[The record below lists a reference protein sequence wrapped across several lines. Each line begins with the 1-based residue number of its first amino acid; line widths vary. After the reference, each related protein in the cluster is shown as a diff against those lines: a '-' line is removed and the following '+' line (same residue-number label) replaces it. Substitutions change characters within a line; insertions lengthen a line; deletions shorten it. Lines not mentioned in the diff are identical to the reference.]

1 MDPMSQ
7 HDEHDDL
14 SALDFSSYQS
24 GSDENGHDEAAALD
38 FSAAEETVE
47 ESDAEALDAY
57 APTAPEE
64 VDTELEA
71 IAATTEP
78 SDDEEE
84 DDEED
89 GVQQFTVTNPPET
102 VSVSALID
110 GRTHRVKLSATATKL
125 TEVELGDEIVVLAE
139 LARQKGLAGQR
150 TFVMDSAA
158 DNEGL
163 QQLRDMGLDSNQL
176 LSDFV
181 DTGMRLPT
189 EEQADA
195 AQAEV
200 FAERYTA
207 DI

>member
-1 MDPMSQ
+1 MSQ

-24 GSDENGHDEAAALD
+24 GSDDGHDDGDALD
-38 FSAAEETVE
+38 FSAAHDSAE
-47 ESDAEALDAY
+47 ESDADALDAY
-57 APTAPEE
+57 APTEPEE
-64 VDTELEA
+64 ADTELEA

-78 SDDEEE
+78 SDDDE
-84 DDEED
+84 DEED

-110 GRTHRVKLSATATKL
+110 GRTQRVTLSPNATNL
-125 TEVELGDEIVVLAE
+125 TEDELADEIVVLAE

-150 TFVMDSAA
+150 TYVMDSAA
-158 DNEGL
+158 DNAGL
-163 QQLRDMGLDSNQL
+163 QQLADMGLDSTQL
-176 LSDFV
+176 LRDFV

-189 EEQADA
+189 EEQAET

-200 FAERYTA
+200 FAVRYTA
-207 DI
+207 DK

>member
-14 SALDFSSYQS
+14 SALDFSSYPS
-24 GSDENGHDEAAALD
+24 GSDENGHESVDALD
-38 FSAAEETVE
+38 FSAADDSAE
-47 ESDAEALDAY
+47 ESDADALDAY
-57 APTAPEE
+57 APVEEE
-64 VDTELEA
+64 VADTELEA

-78 SDDEEE
+78 SDEED

-110 GRTHRVKLSATATKL
+110 GRTQRVKLSASATKL
-125 TEVELGDEIVVLAE
+125 TEAELADEIIVLAE

-150 TFVMDSAA
+150 TFVMDSAV

-163 QQLRDMGLDSNQL
+163 QQLSEMGLDSTQL
-176 LSDFV
+176 LRDFV
-181 DTGMRLPT
+181 ETGMRLPT

-200 FAERYTA
+200 FAARYTA
-207 DI
+207 DK

>member
-1 MDPMSQ
+1 MSQ

-24 GSDENGHDEAAALD
+24 GSDENGHEPVDALD
-38 FSAAEETVE
+38 FSAAEDTGA

-57 APTAPEE
+57 APTETEE

-78 SDDEEE
+78 SDEE

-89 GVQQFTVTNPPET
+89 GAQQFTVTNPPET
-102 VSVSALID
+102 VSVSALMD
-110 GRTHRVKLSATATKL
+110 GRTHRVTLSPTATNL
-125 TEVELGDEIVVLAE
+125 TESELADEIIVLSE

-150 TFVMDSAA
+150 TYVMESAA
-158 DNEGL
+158 DNAGL
-163 QQLRDMGLDSNQL
+163 QQLNDMGLDSTQL
-176 LSDFV
+176 LRDFV
-181 DTGMRLPT
+181 ESGMRLPT
-189 EEQADA
+189 EEQAET

-200 FAERYTA
+200 FAARYTA
-207 DI
+207 DK